1 MEPRRLALRVYTL
14 CPEEIMSKVHWLL
27 IVAVLCS
34 PLPACAAEPPAT
46 PRGIAPPTRLP
57 DPEPPALAAGE
68 PVASATM
75 PREVRRAVVADAA
88 RRFRVAESAVVLGR
102 AEKLTWSDGSLGCP
116 QTGQMYSQALVPG
129 FRVVAKTSE
138 GDLVYHTDT
147 RGQAVVCAPRT
158 STP

>member
-14 CPEEIMSKVHWLL
+14 SRPEAMMLKVPRILM
-27 IVAVLCS
+27 VLAT
-34 PLPACAAEPPAT
+34 LVVQPALAIEPAAT

-57 DPEPPALAAGE
+57 DPAPPASAAGE
-68 PVASATM
+68 PVVTATM

-88 RRFRVAESAVVLGR
+88 RRFKVAETAVVLAR

-116 QTGQMYSQALVPG
+116 QPGQMYSQALVPG

-147 RGQAVVCAPRT
+147 RGQAVVCAP
-158 STP
+158 PNG